1 MKNTTINNNPMLP
14 LNLTRFGF
22 DVSNP
27 KDEKIDIESLT
38 EIRDFIRTNFEQS
51 KTIVRRDNK
60 SSDVLKSLS
69 QICLSVEFNEGDFIA
84 AMILEGFKYKK
95 SGGRIFFNIS
105 RATINNLPHLMGG
118 KATSSGRKSRPK
130 KNELTLEEWKEIAN
144 KIYEMGEKFHE
155 LFKLMK
161 DKFKNDYKNKLGVV
175 GRSNDK
181 LIDYL
186 DKIVRSKSLNL
197 TEDEVTNISLQL
209 KSNYWRLI

>member
-130 KNELTLEEWKEIAN
+130 KNELTLEEWKEIGN
-144 KIYEMGEKFHE
+144 KTKEMDDIFCEF
-155 LFKLMK
+155 FKLLK
-161 DKFKNDYKNKLGVV
+161 DKLYKKDYKTKLGAVC
-175 GRSNDK
+175 RSHDK
-181 LIDYL
+181 FIDHL
-186 DKIVRSKSLNL
+186 DNFFRRQSFDLSEIEQSYIFRY
-197 TEDEVTNISLQL
+197 DPYAL
-209 KSNYWRLI
+209 KK